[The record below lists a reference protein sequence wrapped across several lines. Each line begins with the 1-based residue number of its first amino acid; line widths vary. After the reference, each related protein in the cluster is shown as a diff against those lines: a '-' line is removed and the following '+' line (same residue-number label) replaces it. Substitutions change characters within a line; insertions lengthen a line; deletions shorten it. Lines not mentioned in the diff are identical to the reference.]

1 MEYELKEVLFFN
13 SFLAGII
20 EREVMFE
27 REDYLRTNLFCFFV
41 KTSGDN
47 SLK

>member
-27 REDYLRTNLFCFFV
+27 RVGLFENKFVLFFCEDFWRQ
-41 KTSGDN
+41 
-47 SLK
+47 